1 MNSDVMDYDGYTYWL
16 EMRRAADYCKQH
28 VLLDLSDD
36 GEKSK
41 AEGRKRKDRHSTGA
55 LWDRHVLGGEDIM
68 A

>member
-1 MNSDVMDYDGYTYWL
+1 MNSDVMDYDGYTDWL
-16 EMRRAADYCKQH
+16 EMRRAADYCIIR
-28 VLLDLSDD
+28 LLSDD

-55 LWDRHVLGGEDIM
+55 LWDRHVLSGENIM

>member
-1 MNSDVMDYDGYTYWL
+1 VNSDVMDYDGYTYWL

-55 LWDRHVLGGEDIM
+55 L
-68 A
+68 